1 MILIDHLSYSNII
14 FECRSL
20 VQRLGALM
28 LKYICRE
35 QKGVVDA
42 MTRMGENSEGFDQT
56 TVSVIYATEAIV
68 AGILEIIL

>member
-1 MILIDHLSYSNII
+1 
-14 FECRSL
+14 
-20 VQRLGALM
+20 M

-42 MTRMGENSEGFDQT
+42 MTRMGANSEGFDQT